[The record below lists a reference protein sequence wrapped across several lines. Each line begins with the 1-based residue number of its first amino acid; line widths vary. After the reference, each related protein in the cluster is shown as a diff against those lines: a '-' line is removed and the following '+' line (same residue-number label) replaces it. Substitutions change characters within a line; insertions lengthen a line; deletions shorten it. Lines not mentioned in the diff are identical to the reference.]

1 MNLMKVNE
9 TLKELRA
16 LSDEELAT
24 KIKESKKELFDLRL
38 KQSTGSLEKPSKIK
52 ELRKNVARMNT
63 ILTERKNENGG
74 EK

>member
-1 MNLMKVNE
+1 MKVNE

-16 LSDEELAT
+16 LSSEELVN

-38 KQSTGSLEKPSKIK
+38 KQSTGSLDKPSRIN
-52 ELRKNVARMNT
+52 ELRKNIARMNT
-63 ILTERKNENGG
+63 ILAEKENGG

>member
-1 MNLMKVNE
+1 MKVNE

-38 KQSTGSLEKPSKIK
+38 KQSTGSLDKPSKIR

-63 ILTERKNENGG
+63 ILAERENGG
-74 EK
+74 GQ

>member
-1 MNLMKVNE
+1 MKVNE

-16 LSDEELAT
+16 LSSEELVN

-38 KQSTGSLEKPSKIK
+38 KQSTGSLDKPSKIN
-52 ELRKNVARMNT
+52 ELRKNIARMNT
-63 ILTERKNENGG
+63 ILAEKENGG

>member
-1 MNLMKVNE
+1 MKVNE

-38 KQSTGSLEKPSKIK
+38 KQSTGSLEKPSQIK
-52 ELRKNVARMNT
+52 NLRKEVARIKT
-63 ILTERKNENGG
+63 ILKEREGAENG
-74 EK
+74 EN